1 MDERTQQLLER
12 LGLTTRDTTGAMQQL
27 LSALSRTT
35 GASNNQTNAA
45 TVAAQSLQQ
54 LQGSSNRLAT
64 GLSSALS
71 VGTGFVSGL
80 TSLTASIYGADKA
93 FTSVIPTLSFITN
106 TFTKSVTAAG
116 TALSGL
122 SVKGFSFGRAS
133 EAAAAG
139 VTATFEVLSDVIKFQ
154 IESAQKVSDQFQEL
168 TKVGATF
175 GGSIGTMGAVAK
187 ELRIPLL
194 QFGRVITSNVESLSK
209 LGVGITDAGARVVS
223 FGMDLYDKEDSL
235 LALYGSIENISEG
248 VADFMALQAG
258 LGKAQT
264 TDYYAQRNSI
274 KEYLIRQKELTAIT
288 GQSADALKKA
298 EEERRK
304 DLAYQLKVSRMSPIA
319 QENIKEGFAIAQ
331 AKFGDEAA
339 QYLKEYVRTQG
350 KITDPAMIA
359 YANGNQEVARTM
371 QMFAENVNLSRDDFR
386 RNYAGFIK
394 ENAGAYRGFAESIE
408 DLAELPP
415 QLMNPFV
422 QSMTKQGASLI
433 ANMGFFEDLPATV
446 ERMIAEGTKLRDVL
460 TDPATKAFVDAERDR
475 ARIQREIDTTVLTN
489 MQNIG
494 STIKYLNEI
503 TLAMVK
509 AQGSISELLDQLKKA
524 PQAAADFNKSVG
536 NMVDD
541 IFRKM
546 NIQLPDSSE
555 RGSDFLST
563 LRELFSGNRT
573 LPVSVNP
580 GQSPIP
586 VTVVSGQGTPTAQ
599 SGPTIPSTPVAALA
613 AAEADLFAALARRN
627 ENNTP
632 SSENNVVMAMVE
644 RLQSQVAAMS
654 AANGNTEQVVAA
666 LTDQNGLMATLND
679 KMGELIDS
687 NKSIF
692 NALA

>member
-1 MDERTQQLLER
+1 
-12 LGLTTRDTTGAMQQL
+12 
-27 LSALSRTT
+27 
-35 GASNNQTNAA
+35 
-45 TVAAQSLQQ
+45 
-54 LQGSSNRLAT
+54 
-64 GLSSALS
+64 
-71 VGTGFVSGL
+71 
-80 TSLTASIYGADKA
+80 
-93 FTSVIPTLSFITN
+93 
-106 TFTKSVTAAG
+106 
-116 TALSGL
+116 
-122 SVKGFSFGRAS
+122 
-133 EAAAAG
+133 
-139 VTATFEVLSDVIKFQ
+139 
-154 IESAQKVSDQFQEL
+154 
-168 TKVGATF
+168 
-175 GGSIGTMGAVAK
+175 
-187 ELRIPLL
+187 
-194 QFGRVITSNVESLSK
+194 
-209 LGVGITDAGARVVS
+209 
-223 FGMDLYDKEDSL
+223 
-235 LALYGSIENISEG
+235 
-248 VADFMALQAG
+248 MALQAG

-494 STIKYLNEI
+494 GTIRFLNEM
-503 TLAMVK
+503 TLSIVK
-509 AQGSISELLDQLKKA
+509 TQGNISELLEKLKQMPMEAQK
-524 PQAAADFNKSVG
+524 FNDAVG
-536 NMVDD
+536 AMVDN
-541 IFRKM
+541 IFKRM
-546 NIQLPDSSE
+546 GFDLPPNRSE
-555 RGSDFLST
+555 RGSGSDVLSI
-563 LRELFSGNRT
+563 LREIFSGNRT

-586 VTVVSGQGTPTAQ
+586 VAIVSNTATASPSSPAVPTSTVLSQASVVTAMTDTKVASESAKDDSRNLSAEVSRLQTQ
-599 SGPTIPSTPVAALA
+599 LA
-613 AAEADLFAALARRN
+613 AVTN
-627 ENNTP
+627 NNTTATQL
-632 SSENNVVMAMVE
+632 V
-644 RLQSQVAAMS
+644 
-654 AANGNTEQVVAA
+654 TA
-666 LTDQNGLMATLND
+666 LTDQNSLMKGLND
-679 KMGELIDS
+679 KMDRMVDS
-687 NKSIF
+687 NGRIF
-692 NALA
+692 EALA

>member
-494 STIKYLNEI
+494 GTIRFLNEM
-503 TLAMVK
+503 TLSIVK
-509 AQGSISELLDQLKKA
+509 TQGNISELLEKLKQMPMEAQK
-524 PQAAADFNKSVG
+524 FNDAVG
-536 NMVDD
+536 AMVDN
-541 IFRKM
+541 IFKRM
-546 NIQLPDSSE
+546 GFDLPPNRSE
-555 RGSDFLST
+555 RGSGSDVLSI
-563 LRELFSGNRT
+563 LREIFSGNRT

-586 VTVVSGQGTPTAQ
+586 VAIVSNTATASPSSPAVPTSTVLSQASVVTAMTDTKVASESAKDDSRNLSAEVSRLQTQ
-599 SGPTIPSTPVAALA
+599 LA
-613 AAEADLFAALARRN
+613 AVTN
-627 ENNTP
+627 NNTTATQL
-632 SSENNVVMAMVE
+632 V
-644 RLQSQVAAMS
+644 
-654 AANGNTEQVVAA
+654 TA
-666 LTDQNGLMATLND
+666 LTDQNSLMKGLND
-679 KMGELIDS
+679 KMDRMVDS
-687 NKSIF
+687 NGRIF
-692 NALA
+692 EALA

>member
-12 LGLTTRDTTGAMQQL
+12 LGLTTRDTTGAMQHL

-64 GLSSALS
+64 SLSSTLS
-71 VGTGFVSGL
+71 IGTGFVSGL

-93 FTSVIPTLSFITN
+93 FSSVIPTLSFITN

-116 TALSGL
+116 TVLSGI

-133 EAAAAG
+133 EAAASGIA
-139 VTATFEVLSDVIKFQ
+139 ATFEVLSDVIKFQ

-223 FGMDLYDKEDSL
+223 FGMDLYDQEDTL
-235 LALYGSIENISEG
+235 LALYGSIENISTG

-258 LGKAQT
+258 LGKSQT
-264 TDYYAQRNSI
+264 TDYYAQRNVI
-274 KEYLIRQKELTAIT
+274 KEYLIRQKELTALT

-298 EEERRK
+298 EEERRR

-339 QYLKEYVRTQG
+339 QYLKEYIRTQG
-350 KITDPAMIA
+350 KITDPAMIS
-359 YANGNQEVARTM
+359 YAAGNEAVARTM
-371 QMFAENVNLSRDDFR
+371 QMFAENVNLSTNDFR

-433 ANMGFFEDLPATV
+433 ANMGFFEDAPAIM

-494 STIKYLNEI
+494 GTIRFLNEM
-503 TLAMVK
+503 TLSIVK
-509 AQGSISELLDQLKKA
+509 TQGNISELLEKLKQMPMEAQK
-524 PQAAADFNKSVG
+524 FNDAVG
-536 NMVDD
+536 AMVDN
-541 IFRKM
+541 IFKRM
-546 NIQLPDSSE
+546 GFDLPPNRSE
-555 RGSDFLST
+555 RGSGSDILSI
-563 LRELFSGNRT
+563 LREIFSGNRT

-586 VTVVSGQGTPTAQ
+586 VAIVSNTSTASPSSPAVPTSTVLSQSAVVTAMADTKLVSESSKDDSRNLSAEVSRLQTQ
-599 SGPTIPSTPVAALA
+599 LA
-613 AAEADLFAALARRN
+613 AVTN
-627 ENNTP
+627 NNTT
-632 SSENNVVMAMVE
+632 ATQ
-644 RLQSQVAAMS
+644 LI
-654 AANGNTEQVVAA
+654 TA
-666 LTDQNGLMATLND
+666 LTDQNSLMKGLND
-679 KMGELIDS
+679 KMDRMVDS
-687 NKSIF
+687 NGRIF
-692 NALA
+692 EALA

>member
-1 MDERTQQLLER
+1 
-12 LGLTTRDTTGAMQQL
+12 
-27 LSALSRTT
+27 
-35 GASNNQTNAA
+35 
-45 TVAAQSLQQ
+45 
-54 LQGSSNRLAT
+54 
-64 GLSSALS
+64 
-71 VGTGFVSGL
+71 
-80 TSLTASIYGADKA
+80 
-93 FTSVIPTLSFITN
+93 
-106 TFTKSVTAAG
+106 
-116 TALSGL
+116 
-122 SVKGFSFGRAS
+122 
-133 EAAAAG
+133 
-139 VTATFEVLSDVIKFQ
+139 
-154 IESAQKVSDQFQEL
+154 
-168 TKVGATF
+168 
-175 GGSIGTMGAVAK
+175 
-187 ELRIPLL
+187 
-194 QFGRVITSNVESLSK
+194 
-209 LGVGITDAGARVVS
+209 
-223 FGMDLYDKEDSL
+223 
-235 LALYGSIENISEG
+235 
-248 VADFMALQAG
+248 MALQAS
-258 LGKAQT
+258 LGRSQT
-264 TDYYAQRNSI
+264 TDYHAQRNVI
-274 KEYLIRQKELTAIT
+274 KEYLIRQKELTALT

-298 EEERRK
+298 EEERRR
-304 DLAYQLKVSRMSPIA
+304 DLAYQMKVSRMSPIA

-331 AKFGDEAA
+331 SKFGDEAA

-350 KITDPAMIA
+350 KVLDPVMIA

-371 QMFAENVNLSRDDFR
+371 QMFAENVNLGKDEFR
-386 RNYAGFIK
+386 RSYAGFIK
-394 ENAGAYRGFAESIE
+394 ANAGAYRGFAESIE

-433 ANMGFFEDLPATV
+433 ANMGFFEDAPAII
-446 ERMIAEGTKLRDVL
+446 ERMIREGTNFRDGL
-460 TDPATKAFVDAERDR
+460 ADPATKAFVDAERDR